1 MYDEAVPNRGQVA
14 NLDTI
19 VEDLSKP
26 AAEEDRISMS
36 SFAVVIR

>member
-1 MYDEAVPNRGQVA
+1 MDDEGGLNRSQA
-14 NLDTI
+14 SNLDTI

-26 AAEEDRISMS
+26 ADEEDRVSTS